1 MSTSYESA
9 DEFSLVEEPFIP
21 GGYPL
26 SALPQHTSSLKS
38 LLPRLWDILS
48 SPSRSPPRP
57 DIPVPSAQSWYSSS
71 PNQNHNQS
79 HSSLFSRNGSP
90 SFSKKQKHRKV
101 PSDLNFITK
110 STKSKPKKPEESQSL
125 DPENESEIDYTTL
138 PPLDG
143 EEGELIDDEA
153 CYFVGFGYGKF
164 ANEEVQ
170 ADEDSVKD
178 KDKES
183 RIPAFGELETRNT
196 LPPPKLIPSS
206 RHTRKPPTRII
217 NPHLDSPLSASSP
230 FSLRRCFPLPPR
242 NPSPSPSS
250 DPANIPPNNPN
261 MPPSFPLLVQTCERQ
276 PSLEGPLLREVAR

>member
-1 MSTSYESA
+1 MKQRERDATRLGCQFRAGLMASLHMIKSRLATTASEPMSTRYESA

-26 SALPQHTSSLKS
+26 FSASALPHHSSSLKS

-57 DIPVPSAQSWYSSS
+57 DPQSWY
-71 PNQNHNQS
+71 QNQS

-101 PSDLNFITK
+101 PSDLNFSTK
-110 STKSKPKKPEESQSL
+110 STKSKPKKSEETQTL

-153 CYFVGFGYGKF
+153 CYFVGFGYSKF
-164 ANEEVQ
+164 TNEEVQ
-170 ADEDSVKD
+170 DGVKD
-178 KDKES
+178 KEKES
-183 RIPAFGELETRNT
+183 RVPTLGRLAFSKTRNT
-196 LPPPKLIPSS
+196 LL
-206 RHTRKPPTRII
+206 
-217 NPHLDSPLSASSP
+217 N
-230 FSLRRCFPLPPR
+230 FF
-242 NPSPSPSS
+242 
-250 DPANIPPNNPN
+250 
-261 MPPSFPLLVQTCERQ
+261 QTYSQ
-276 PSLEGPLLREVAR
+276 TSHKNYQSTS